1 VLRTALKPK
10 WLGLLVLVLALCYG
24 FFLLGRWQLEVARDS
39 ALKEQL
45 AQAKAQAVVTV
56 ESVLKPHQAFP
67 NELSARAVSAT
78 GHYEPTEQVT
88 VPDRRLDGAAG
99 YWVVT
104 ALHTDEGPVLPVLR
118 GFVTDAALAPAPP
131 DGRLM
136 VVGGLAPGESPVSG
150 AALPDGQLRSVD
162 LAVLVNRWD
171 GDLYNAF
178 VFAQSEEAVT
188 GQDAVNLIEL
198 PDLHGLQRVPTPT
211 GEVGLNWRNAA
222 YAAQWWVFAL
232 FALWMWWRMVRDDHR
247 KSRETEADDA
257 TPAHGIRDA
266 GRE

>member
-1 VLRTALKPK
+1 MLRTALKPK
-10 WLGLLVLVLALCYG
+10 WLGLLVLVLALCWG

-56 ESVLKPHQAFP
+56 DSVLKPHQAFP
-67 NELSARAVSAT
+67 NELSARVVYAT
-78 GHYEPTEQVT
+78 GRYDATEQVL
-88 VPDRRLDGAAG
+88 VPDRRLDGVG
-99 YWVVT
+99 GSWVVT

-118 GFVTDAALAPAPP
+118 GFVADGVPAPAPP
-131 DGRLM
+131 EGRLM
-136 VVGGLAPGESPVSG
+136 VFGGLAPGESPTAG
-150 AALPDGQLRSVD
+150 AALPEGQLRSVD
-162 LAVLVNRWD
+162 LAVLVNQWD

-178 VFAQSEEAVT
+178 VFAQGEEAVN
-188 GQDAVNLIEL
+188 GQDVVNLIVL
-198 PDLHGLQRVPTPT
+198 GDLHGLSRVPTPT
-211 GEVGLNWRNAA
+211 GDVGLNWRNAS

-232 FALWMWWRMVRDDHR
+232 FALWMWWRMARVVR
-247 KSRETEADDA
+247 REARDTGGDDA